1 MSWAKLIAP
10 HFKLS
15 AWDENHIISNITP
28 FGIFIKSNASA
39 LKKNQKKIK
48 DKENTHGMND
58 MDYES
63 ILRLF
68 KRSNTDNV
76 ARERLRV

>member
-1 MSWAKLIAP
+1 
-10 HFKLS
+10 
-15 AWDENHIISNITP
+15 
-28 FGIFIKSNASA
+28 
-39 LKKNQKKIK
+39 
-48 DKENTHGMND
+48 MND